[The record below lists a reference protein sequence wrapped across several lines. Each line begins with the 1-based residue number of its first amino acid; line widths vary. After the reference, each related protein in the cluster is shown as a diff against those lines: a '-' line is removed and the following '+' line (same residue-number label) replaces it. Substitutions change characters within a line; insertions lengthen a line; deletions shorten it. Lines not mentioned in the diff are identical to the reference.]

1 MRINRARRVQFS
13 RTFLYQ
19 QKDLPWTRGG
29 RRVF

>member
-1 MRINRARRVQFS
+1 MRKNRARRLQYS

-19 QKDLPWTRGG
+19 QAFVPYTRGG

>member
-19 QKDLPWTRGG
+19 QQFIPYLRGG

>member
-1 MRINRARRVQFS
+1 MRVNRARRVQFS

-19 QKDLPWTRGG
+19 QAFVPYTRGG